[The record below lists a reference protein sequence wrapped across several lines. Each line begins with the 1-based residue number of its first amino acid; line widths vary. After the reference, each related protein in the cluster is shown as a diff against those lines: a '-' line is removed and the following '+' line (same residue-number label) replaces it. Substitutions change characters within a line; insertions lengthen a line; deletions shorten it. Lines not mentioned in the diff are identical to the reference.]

1 MTELSPLLRAAFGPQ
16 LAPELRQL
24 CQQRPQLLTQLAM
37 YSARHFH
44 AVVAWLL
51 LAPRPTEDAMAIADL
66 IAATAPRRLL
76 QQALPEHTPELWS
89 AFKALPASA
98 LSADTY
104 NRLDAVARGPA
115 ATLLATA
122 ESLSPSSIGFYE
134 SLAERLPAEPLLAD
148 IVGALEQRPGM
159 VDAAYSA
166 LTVLR
171 AYKVLGPEAD
181 AAAALRSARNR
192 EALGRFV
199 MRRIAKVEVP
209 VPMPPND
216 SLLRPIT
223 SVAALR
229 ATGRRLNNCLT
240 SPYSYPA
247 ELILQHKWFYEWTG
261 GTPGAVSLD
270 ILGPGLACIS
280 EIAGAGNADLS
291 RSVQGEIHIELGRA
305 GIRLLPFGFSS
316 LLHRFHNEESFDDF
330 EVLCAEEGIDDD
342 LAEAA

>member
-1 MTELSPLLRAAFGPQ
+1 MTELSPLLRAAFGPE

-24 CQQRPQLLTQLAM
+24 CKQRPQLLTQLAM

-44 AVVAWLL
+44 SVIAWML
-51 LAPRPTEDAMAIADL
+51 LAPRPTEDEVAIADL
-66 IAATAPRRLL
+66 IAKTAPRRLL
-76 QQALPEHTPELWS
+76 QQAFPDHTPALWS

-104 NRLDAVARGPA
+104 KRLDAVARGPA

-122 ESLSPSSIGFYE
+122 ENISPSSIGFYE
-134 SLAERLPAEPLLAD
+134 SLAERLPAEPLLVD

-159 VDAAYSA
+159 VDAAYGA
-166 LTVLR
+166 LAVLR

-181 AAAALRSARNR
+181 AAAALQSARNR
-192 EALGRFV
+192 EALGRFI
-199 MRRIAKVEVP
+199 MRRIAEFEVAI
-209 VPMPPND
+209 PMPPKD

-229 ATGRRLNNCLT
+229 ATGRRLNNCMT
-240 SPYSYPA
+240 SHYSYPA

-261 GTPGAVSLD
+261 STPGAVSLD
-270 ILGPGLACIS
+270 IVGPRLASIS
-280 EIAGAGNADLS
+280 EIAGAGNANLS

-305 GIRLLPFGFSS
+305 GITLLPFGFGS
-316 LLHRFHNEESFDDF
+316 LLRRFHSDDF
-330 EVLCAEEGIDDD
+330 DVFEALCAEEGIDDD
-342 LAEAA
+342 FSEAA